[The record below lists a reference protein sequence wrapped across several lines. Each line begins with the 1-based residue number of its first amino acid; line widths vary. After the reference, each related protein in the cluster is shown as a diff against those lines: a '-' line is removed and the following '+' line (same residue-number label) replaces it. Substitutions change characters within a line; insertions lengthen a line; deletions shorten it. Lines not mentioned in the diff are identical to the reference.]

1 MAGDWIKM
9 RVDLGDDP
17 SVIQMASQLDASEDE
32 VVGKLHRLWSWADRH
47 TTDGTAPAI
56 TARWVDRYVG
66 CPGFA
71 DAMIKA
77 AWISFSEDGVVFPSF
92 DRHNGESAKKRS
104 EATIRQR
111 LSRENR
117 DNGVTG
123 VARTA
128 IPKPFVRHVM
138 ERDAYACVYCGEAST
153 AEKEASRKAILSV
166 DHIKPIARGGS
177 AAVEN
182 LACACRRC
190 NSEKSDRT
198 PEEWDLL
205 PTFLQP
211 NVIYQDGQL
220 VTRKSQDSRDK
231 HATRGEKRREE
242 KIEIPSVTDVTG
254 GKPPL
259 TPDEIIFG
267 YGLPILTNAGTPEKQ
282 ARSFLGGLRKAHGDD
297 ALVNT
302 LRECIR
308 AKPLQPLEWLAK
320 AMPPDSTGTASK
332 RETFAERDAKNAR
345 KRWEEMT
352 GQQHPDSLPKNI
364 TNVIDSQILELS
376 HDQSH

>member
-56 TARWVDRYVG
+56 TASWVDRYVG

-92 DRHNGESAKKRS
+92 DRHNGESAKKRG

-166 DHIKPIARGGS
+166 DHIKPAARGGS

-220 VTRKSQDSRDK
+220 VTRKSQDSCDK
-231 HATRGEKRREE
+231 HVTREEKRREE
-242 KIEIPSVTDVTG
+242 KKEIPSVTDVTG
-254 GKPPL
+254 GKPAKKSKRSQVPDNFYPNDANL
-259 TPDEIIFG
+259 HSFDFHKLNLGDEIGKFMDYHQSKG
-267 YGLPILTNAGTPEKQ
+267 SVMADWQAAWRTWVGNA
-282 ARSFLGGLRKAHGDD
+282 
-297 ALVNT
+297 
-302 LRECIR
+302 IR
-308 AKPLQPLEWLAK
+308 FSAK
-320 AMPPDSTGTASK
+320 SK
-332 RETFAERDAKNAR
+332 PAETFKERDAR
-345 KRWEEMT
+345 LGRERWEEMT

-364 TNVIDSQILELS
+364 VNVIDSQILELS